1 MSEVVNIPQLR
12 FPEFNGEWEEK
23 ALGVVAT
30 ITTGSTPSTSN
41 NEYYDGDVAFVSP
54 ADIQG
59 NRIVR
64 STKTTIT
71 ELGLSVVREIKKRST
86 LFVCIGSTIG
96 KVSQAGVNCATNQQI
111 NALTAKNSF
120 DNDFIYSLLEFKAPR
135 IKLLAGV
142 QAVPQINKSEFSR
155 FKFTFPLLPEQ
166 QKIAAF
172 LTAVDNKIEQLS
184 KKQEL
189 LGEYKKGLMQQIF
202 SQAIRFQADD
212 GSTFPDWEEQK
223 VGSFM
228 VERNKKSPKSEAFP
242 LMSFVARKGVTEKG
256 KRYNREFLV
265 NDEGGKKYK
274 QTEYGDFIYSS
285 NNLET
290 GSIGLNK
297 YGAATIS
304 PVYSIFQ
311 ITDTCN
317 YEFVSSF
324 LVTKSFIHKMVRFR
338 QGVVYGQWR
347 IHESD
352 FLKIQ
357 VELPSL
363 EEQTKIAS
371 FLSSI
376 DSKIEQLSKKQALLG
391 EYKKGLMQQ
400 IFSQAIRFKADDGS
414 DFPNW
419 EEKKLGDILD
429 YEQPT
434 NYIVDSTEYDN
445 SFDMPVLTA
454 GKSFVLGYTNET
466 HKVFENIPVII
477 FDDFTTAN
485 KYVDFPFKVK
495 SSAMK
500 ILKPKDSF
508 VNIRLIFEF
517 IQMLNFPIGEH
528 KRYWISEYQDL
539 KIPFPSFEEQTKIA
553 SFLSSIDNK
562 IEQVGKQLDE
572 SKQFKKALLQQMFV

>member
-1 MSEVVNIPQLR
+1 MSEIAQAPHSSPDGKIPQLR
-12 FPEFNGEWEEK
+12 FPEFN
-23 ALGVVAT
+23 
-30 ITTGSTPSTSN
+30 
-41 NEYYDGDVAFVSP
+41 
-54 ADIQG
+54 
-59 NRIVR
+59 
-64 STKTTIT
+64 
-71 ELGLSVVREIKKRST
+71 
-86 LFVCIGSTIG
+86 
-96 KVSQAGVNCATNQQI
+96 
-111 NALTAKNSF
+111 
-120 DNDFIYSLLEFKAPR
+120 DN
-135 IKLLAGV
+135 
-142 QAVPQINKSEFSR
+142 
-155 FKFTFPLLPEQ
+155 
-166 QKIAAF
+166 
-172 LTAVDNKIEQLS
+172 
-184 KKQEL
+184 
-189 LGEYKKGLMQQIF
+189 
-202 SQAIRFQADD
+202 
-212 GSTFPDWEEQK
+212 WEEQK

-414 DFPNW
+414 DFPDW
-419 EEKKLGDILD
+419 EEKKLRNVLSSVSTRPYQIKSADIL
-429 YEQPT
+429 EFGSHKV
-434 NYIVDSTEYDN
+434 VDQGQKE
-445 SFDMPVLTA
+445 LA
-454 GKSFVLGYTNET
+454 GYTNEKDKLLT
-466 HKVFENIPVII
+466 NDGVIVYGDHTTIVKFINYDFVVGADGVKLLTSDSNNI
-477 FDDFTTAN
+477 
-485 KYVDFPFKVK
+485 KYLYFNLLFNNVGPEGYKRHF
-495 SSAMK
+495 S
-500 ILKPKDSF
+500 ILKN
-508 VNIRLIFEF
+508 VVL
-517 IQMLNFPIGEH
+517 Q
-528 KRYWISEYQDL
+528 
-539 KIPFPSFEEQTKIA
+539 IPSLPEQNKIA
-553 SFLSSIDNK
+553 NFLSSIDSK
-562 IEQVGKQLDE
+562 IEQVGKQLNE

>member
-202 SQAIRFQADD
+202 SQAIRFKADD
-212 GSTFPDWEEQK
+212 GCDFPDWEEK
-223 VGSFM
+223 SLGELFNYKNGGSFENEVVKDGLYNLITLNSITIDGELKNEHKKINSFDNSLKINDLIM
-228 VERNKKSPKSEAFP
+228 VLSDVAHGNFLGLTAIIPEDNSYVLNQRMGALKSK
-242 LMSFVARKGVTEKG
+242 
-256 KRYNREFLV
+256 
-265 NDEGGKKYK
+265 
-274 QTEYGDFIYSS
+274 
-285 NNLET
+285 
-290 GSIGLNK
+290 GLNNVVFLRLLINYNQK
-297 YGAATIS
+297 YFKLHG
-304 PVYSIFQ
+304 Q
-311 ITDTCN
+311 G
-317 YEFVSSF
+317 SSQQN
-324 LVTKSFIHKMVRFR
+324 LSKGDI
-338 QGVVYGQWR
+338 
-347 IHESD
+347 
-352 FLKIQ
+352 LKF
-357 VELPSL
+357 ELLLPNRN
-363 EEQTKIAS
+363 EQQKIAN

-376 DSKIEQLSKKQALLG
+376 D
-391 EYKKGLMQQ
+391 
-400 IFSQAIRFKADDGS
+400 
-414 DFPNW
+414 
-419 EEKKLGDILD
+419 
-429 YEQPT
+429 T
-434 NYIVDSTEYDN
+434 
-445 SFDMPVLTA
+445 
-454 GKSFVLGYTNET
+454 
-466 HKVFENIPVII
+466 
-477 FDDFTTAN
+477 
-485 KYVDFPFKVK
+485 
-495 SSAMK
+495 
-500 ILKPKDSF
+500 
-508 VNIRLIFEF
+508 
-517 IQMLNFPIGEH
+517 
-528 KRYWISEYQDL
+528 
-539 KIPFPSFEEQTKIA
+539 
-553 SFLSSIDNK
+553 K
-562 IEQVGKQLDE
+562 IEQVGKQLRE

>member
-1 MSEVVNIPQLR
+1 MSEVVHTPQLR
-12 FPEFNGEWEEK
+12 FPEFSGAWNTHSIGKIGTFFSGGTPTSSNKDYYSGTIPFIGSGKISSESVKQHITQEALDSSSAKIVNEGDLLYALYGATSGAVALSKINGAINQAVLCIRTNENKFFLKTWLEK
-23 ALGVVAT
+23 NKERILGT
-30 ITTGSTPSTSN
+30 YLQG
-41 NEYYDGDVAFVSP
+41 G
-54 ADIQG
+54 QG
-59 NRIVR
+59 NLSAQIVK
-64 STKTTIT
+64 SLKLNLPTK
-71 ELGLSVVREIKKRST
+71 
-86 LFVCIGSTIG
+86 
-96 KVSQAGVNCATNQQI
+96 
-111 NALTAKNSF
+111 
-120 DNDFIYSLLEFKAPR
+120 
-135 IKLLAGV
+135 
-142 QAVPQINKSEFSR
+142 
-155 FKFTFPLLPEQ
+155 PEQ

-172 LTAVDNKIEQLS
+172 LTVVDNKIEQLS

-228 VERNKKSPKSEAFP
+228 VERNKKSPKSEAYP

-256 KRYNREFLV
+256 ERYNREFLV

-454 GKSFVLGYTNET
+454 GKSFILGYTNET